1 MSERRIAVP
10 GGQLA
15 VHDFGVGP
23 PIMLLHASIVN
34 SWAWE
39 PLTPYLLD
47 AGYRVVAFDRRGTG
61 DSVTDEVSYSNR
73 ADISAVLDAL
83 ELDRVALVG
92 NSVGGQIAV
101 DTAIEFPARVTA
113 VVTIGANIG
122 GWFPQQT
129 PQEDALDAE
138 MERLAASGDADAS
151 ADLDVRAWVDG
162 PGQPTDRV
170 PDEIRELVRE
180 MDRELAASD
189 RAQGTPIPM
198 EPPAAARLDR
208 LVAPLLAVA
217 GELDFSFA
225 AATARYLEA
234 NAPNARAV
242 LLPGVA
248 HMIALEAPAELALL
262 ITDFLA
268 SAWND
273 PPRERTIGR

>member
-1 MSERRIAVP
+1 MTERRIAVP

-15 VHDFGVGP
+15 VHDFGTGP
-23 PIMLLHASIVN
+23 PIVLLHASIVN

-47 AGYRVVAFDRRGTG
+47 AGYRVVAFDRRGSG
-61 DSVTDEVSYSNR
+61 DSVTDDVAYSNR
-73 ADISAVLDAL
+73 ADIVAVLDAL
-83 ELDRVALVG
+83 ELDRAALVG

-101 DTAIEFPARVTA
+101 DTAIECPARIAA
-113 VVTIGANIG
+113 VVTIGANIS

-138 MERLAASGDADAS
+138 MERLAAAGDPDDI

-189 RAQGTPIPM
+189 HQRGTPIPM
-198 EPPAAARLDR
+198 EPQAAAQLDR
-208 LVAPLLAVA
+208 LAAPLLAMA

-234 NAPNARAV
+234 NAPHARAV
-242 LLPGVA
+242 LIPGVA

-268 SAWND
+268 SVWND
-273 PPRERTIGR
+273 PRRERTIGS